1 MKNICASIVC
11 ILVCLSCQRPS
22 AGGDCIDQSKVNP
35 DTMCIQVYKPVCG
48 CDNKTYG
55 NDCEAQR
62 SGVTSWKE
70 GECPESQN

>member
-1 MKNICASIVC
+1 MKKTS
-11 ILVCLSCQRPS
+11 ILVISISFFGSCQRAS
-22 AGGDCIDQSKVNP
+22 TVADCIDQSKINP

-55 NDCEAQR
+55 NECEAQK

-70 GECPESQN
+70 GECPGNGN

>member
-1 MKNICASIVC
+1 MKRTWTI
-11 ILVCLSCQRPS
+11 ILGLLIWVGCQK
-22 AGGDCIDQSKVNP
+22 AATGADCIDQSKVNP
-35 DTMCIQVYKPVCG
+35 DVMCIQLYKPVCG

-70 GECPESQN
+70 GECPAK